1 MKTAINIFPSLPEA
15 EMLPLIANAGFD
27 GCFCGYRPERT
38 IREAAQLIRQ
48 HGLIFQSV
56 HAPFNKCNKL
66 WEEGEEGDAFLDV
79 LTDCARQ
86 TADAGVPIMVAHVWI
101 SFVEPHPNQIGIDR
115 FGKLL
120 AEAEKLGITVALE
133 NTEGEEYLEH
143 IKKHLWSSP
152 AVGFCI
158 DTGHEMCYNRSQDMI
173 GKYGDKLVCT
183 HLNDNLGITTEK
195 IFWHDDAHLFPFD
208 GIADWQG
215 IADRLKKIGYKDI
228 LTFELTDK
236 NKPGRTTHDR
246 YAHLSMQEMM
256 NLAHEKAVQFAKMME

>member
-1 MKTAINIFPSLPEA
+1 MKTAINIFPNLPES
-15 EMLPLIANAGFD
+15 EMLPMIANAGFD
-27 GCFCGYRPERT
+27 GCFWVAQRGKT
-38 IREAAQLIRQ
+38 VKEAAKLISD

-56 HAPFNKCNKL
+56 HAPFGKCNKL
-66 WEEGEEGDAFLDV
+66 WEAGEEGDQFLSELIDW
-79 LTDCARQ
+79 ARQ
-86 TADAGVPIMVAHVWI
+86 TAEANVPIIVNHVWI

-120 AEAEKLGITVALE
+120 TEAEKLGVTIAFE

-152 AVGFCI
+152 AAGFCI

-215 IADRLKKIGYKDI
+215 IADRLKKVGYNGI
-228 LTFELTDK
+228 LTLELTDQ
-236 NKPGRTTHDR
+236 NKPGRNTHDR
-246 YAHLSMQEMM
+246 YNHLSMQEKM